1 MVLLTVAILS
11 VGRVCCVLGCG
22 RKVNPTDVSNRWR
35 AKELFA
41 QKTGARSEVNAH
53 QVAIRVMLCMH
64 SSIYGKG
71 I

>member
-1 MVLLTVAILS
+1 MKQVVLLTVAILC
-11 VGRVCCVLGCG
+11 VGRVGSALGCG

-53 QVAIRVMLCMH
+53 QVALRVMLCMH
-64 SSIYGKG
+64 SSIYG
-71 I
+71 